1 VRRIE
6 REKVIQGKEDRKLQI
21 NVERK
26 WGNDRLTKNKK
37 HLLTG
42 RQNRV
47 DQNLSSQKSVLTNA
61 SKTYAFNTGGW
72 GGWGWGWGGWN
83 LTPVSG

>member
-1 VRRIE
+1 MRRIE

-72 GGWGWGWGGWN
+72 GGVESDAGFWLING
-83 LTPVSG
+83 VE

>member
-61 SKTYAFNTGGW
+61 SKTYAFNTGGR
-72 GGWGWGWGGWN
+72 GGVESDAGFWLING
-83 LTPVSG
+83 VE